1 MKKLLL
7 LVTMVMLCL
16 SFAATNSPARA
27 EKAAQSGPDV
37 CPIFHQISD
46 QVYSPGTNGR
56 MGNVY
61 PGEVYTIE
69 FTVVG
74 EITVQVSIVNNG
86 MQFLEGPRTVS
97 GGNSVTLIYT
107 VPSSPIPGGVGY
119 LITGEG
125 GGEETVASRL
135 QAPSTYVDV
144 QASCGSSVAV
154 AGCTTRMNI
163 TSTAVVGQFVTNTP
177 TYWRPGDLTNN
188 PLITI
193 PAGQTA
199 WVLGIDATGQYY
211 KIVWVCNYLWVPIS
225 DMGPNPDAVWNSAP
239 LPTGTVQ

>member
-1 MKKLLL
+1 
-7 LVTMVMLCL
+7 MV
-16 SFAATNSPARA
+16 
-27 EKAAQSGPDV
+27 
-37 CPIFHQISD
+37 
-46 QVYSPGTNGR
+46 
-56 MGNVY
+56 
-61 PGEVYTIE
+61 
-69 FTVVG
+69 
-74 EITVQVSIVNNG
+74 
-86 MQFLEGPRTVS
+86 
-97 GGNSVTLIYT
+97 
-107 VPSSPIPGGVGY
+107 GVGY

-125 GGEETVASRL
+125 GGEETVASRA
-135 QAPSTYVDV
+135 QAPVNYVDV

>member
-1 MKKLLL
+1 
-7 LVTMVMLCL
+7 
-16 SFAATNSPARA
+16 
-27 EKAAQSGPDV
+27 
-37 CPIFHQISD
+37 
-46 QVYSPGTNGR
+46 
-56 MGNVY
+56 
-61 PGEVYTIE
+61 
-69 FTVVG
+69 
-74 EITVQVSIVNNG
+74 
-86 MQFLEGPRTVS
+86 
-97 GGNSVTLIYT
+97 
-107 VPSSPIPGGVGY
+107 
-119 LITGEG
+119 
-125 GGEETVASRL
+125 
-135 QAPSTYVDV
+135 
-144 QASCGSSVAV
+144 
-154 AGCTTRMNI
+154 MNI